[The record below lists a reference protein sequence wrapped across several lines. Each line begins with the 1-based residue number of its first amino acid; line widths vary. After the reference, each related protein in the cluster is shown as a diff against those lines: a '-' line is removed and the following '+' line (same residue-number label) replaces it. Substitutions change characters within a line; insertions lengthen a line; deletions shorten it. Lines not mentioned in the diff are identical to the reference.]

1 MGTATGIKKQEDE
14 KVGSGN
20 NNNIG
25 STAKRIR
32 AGFISNQDAALLHLP
47 PLPKRPSSIATTLIP
62 PLTSCS
68 PRCLARKSRENR
80 NGVARMRSHY
90 TLVSLKGQ
98 HISSVF
104 RLRSRVAPVVTQS
117 QHSLFTNSIEVFCTF
132 YTQRMTH
139 AAPQF

>member
-62 PLTSCS
+62 PSQAAL
-68 PRCLARKSRENR
+68 PAAWQ
-80 NGVARMRSHY
+80 G
-90 TLVSLKGQ
+90 SLEKIETEWRACD
-98 HISSVF
+98 HI
-104 RLRSRVAPVVTQS
+104 
-117 QHSLFTNSIEVFCTF
+117 
-132 YTQRMTH
+132 TH
-139 AAPQF
+139 LSA